1 MSKFHI
7 ESFRFLWI
15 GQMLANLGDVI
26 YTVCLTTIVYKATG
40 SVTLMSFVPFLI
52 TITALFS
59 GFIAPII
66 IDKYKLKWILFF
78 SQGGKT
84 ALLLVICLFVPFINI
99 KNLLIL
105 YFLIAIISFLDGFAT
120 PARNALIPVLVK
132 EKELV
137 KTNSFLAILDQ
148 LTQLIAWP
156 IGSILLV
163 VWGGSYLL
171 WITFLLFVISSQLM
185 FLINQ
190 DQQQYKETRASVWES
205 ISEGWVIIVRSKQL
219 RSVTIMNLFETLA
232 NGVWIAAILYVYVED
247 VLHKQEVWW
256 GVINAFFFAGM
267 FVGGLIVYK
276 VSSKL
281 ELQLGKY
288 IIWSTCS
295 LSILTLFFALAS
307 NVWLAL
313 LISFVYGFP
322 QMVKD
327 VAEVS
332 IVQKSVRKEQLAKV
346 FSARGTIMYAVFGI
360 SAVILGWITEEY
372 GVTITFLLAAG
383 FFLLS
388 FLVGIANRKHL
399 LVKQKS

>member
-7 ESFRFLWI
+7 DSFRFLWI
-15 GQMLANLGDVI
+15 GQVLANLGDVI

-40 SVTLMSFVPFLI
+40 SVTLMSFVPFVI

-59 GFIAPII
+59 GFIAPLI

-78 SQGGKT
+78 SQSGKT
-84 ALLLVICLFVPFINI
+84 ALLLVLCLFVPFIHIN
-99 KNLLIL
+99 NLLFL

-120 PARNALIPVLVK
+120 PARNALVPVLVK
-132 EKELV
+132 ESELV
-137 KTNSFLAILDQ
+137 KANSFLAILDQ

-163 VWGGSYLL
+163 VWEGSYLL
-171 WITFLLFVISSQLM
+171 WLTFLLFVLSSIFM
-185 FLINQ
+185 FLIKQ
-190 DQQQYKETRASVWES
+190 EDEPPKESHASVWES
-205 ISEGWVIIVRSKQL
+205 ISEGWLIIVKSKQL
-219 RSVTIMNLFETLA
+219 KSVTIMSLLETLA

-247 VLHKQEVWW
+247 VLHKQEFWW

-267 FVGGLIVYK
+267 FVGGLIVYR
-276 VSSKL
+276 VSGKL

-288 IIWSTCS
+288 IIWSTCCLS
-295 LSILTLFFALAS
+295 LLTLFFALVS

-313 LISFVYGFP
+313 AISLVYGFP
-322 QMVKD
+322 QMVRD

-346 FSARGTIMYAVFGI
+346 FSARGTIMYAAFGI

-372 GVTITFLLAAG
+372 GVTTTFLIAAG

-388 FLVGIANRKHL
+388 FLVGISNRKHL
-399 LVKQKS
+399 HVKQKS